1 VGLLV
6 EWDLTIIY
14 TTGGMIFKKILF
26 TKICPHPK
34 FKKKF
39 LARNLK
45 SHTFGGWVGCYS
57 EEGIIINFII

>member
-39 LARNLK
+39 
-45 SHTFGGWVGCYS
+45 FGQEFKKPYFWRVG
-57 EEGIIINFII
+57 GLLF